1 MCRVVIVLCLIS
13 CVGCSRA
20 PDTDAVVS
28 ELNPEVEDGGVV
40 ENADRDKA
48 QEYFGRLAKVQ
59 SVEEEEKLLT
69 EFAEWLKKK
78 EYKIRVEV
86 KNGKHV
92 LLCPYFPPVT
102 PWTEHSFLD
111 VENLELL
118 PRLDNGGS
126 QSLPPEPLSAP
137 KGMLSVTAISLT

>member
-1 MCRVVIVLCLIS
+1 MRRILIVLCMFFG
-13 CVGCSRA
+13 VGCSRV
-20 PDTDAVVS
+20 PVTDAVVS
-28 ELNPEVEDGGVV
+28 ESNPEVVDGGTV
-40 ENADRDKA
+40 ENLDRDKA

-69 EFAEWLKKK
+69 EFAEWLQKK

-92 LLCPYFPPVT
+92 LSCPYFPPVT

-111 VENLELL
+111 VENLELI
-118 PRLDNGGS
+118 PRLDNGG
-126 QSLPPEPLSAP
+126 
-137 KGMLSVTAISLT
+137 

>member
-28 ELNPEVEDGGVV
+28 ESNPEVEDGGVV

-118 PRLDNGGS
+118 P
-126 QSLPPEPLSAP
+126 Q
-137 KGMLSVTAISLT
+137 

>member
-1 MCRVVIVLCLIS
+1 MRRILIVLCMIFG
-13 CVGCSRA
+13 VGCSRV

-28 ELNPEVEDGGVV
+28 ESNPEVEDGGVV

-48 QEYFGRLAKVQ
+48 EAYFVALGKVQ

-69 EFAEWLKKK
+69 EFAEWLNKK

-92 LLCPYFPPVT
+92 LSCPYFPPVT
-102 PWTEHSFLD
+102 PWTDHTFLD
-111 VENLELL
+111 VKNLELL
-118 PRLDNGGS
+118 P
-126 QSLPPEPLSAP
+126 Q
-137 KGMLSVTAISLT
+137 

>member
-1 MCRVVIVLCLIS
+1 MS
-13 CVGCSRA
+13 FGVGCSRA

-28 ELNPEVEDGGVV
+28 ESNPEVVDGGTV

-48 QEYFGRLAKVQ
+48 QEFFGGLAKVQ

-92 LLCPYFPPVT
+92 LSCPYFPPVT
-102 PWTEHSFLD
+102 PWTDHTFLD
-111 VENLELL
+111 VKNLDLL
-118 PRLDNGGS
+118 PRLDGR
-126 QSLPPEPLSAP
+126 
-137 KGMLSVTAISLT
+137 

>member
-1 MCRVVIVLCLIS
+1 MIFG
-13 CVGCSRA
+13 VGCSRV
-20 PDTDAVVS
+20 PDTNAVVS
-28 ELNPEVEDGGVV
+28 ESNPEVEDGGQVK
-40 ENADRDKA
+40 NADRDTA

-59 SVEEEEKLLT
+59 SVEEEKKLLT
-69 EFAEWLKKK
+69 EFAQWLKKR
-78 EYKIRVEV
+78 ECKIRVEV
-86 KNGKHV
+86 ENGKHV
-92 LLCPYFPPVT
+92 LSCPYFPPVT

-137 KGMLSVTAISLT
+137 KGLLSVTAISLT